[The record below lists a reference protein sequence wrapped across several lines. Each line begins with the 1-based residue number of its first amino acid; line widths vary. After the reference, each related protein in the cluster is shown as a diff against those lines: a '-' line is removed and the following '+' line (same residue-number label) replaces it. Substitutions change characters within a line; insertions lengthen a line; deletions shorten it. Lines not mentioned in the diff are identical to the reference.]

1 MDTIECINSKRSIR
15 AYEETQI
22 PYETVMELLT
32 LGTKASTGSNHQ
44 PWGFVVIQDAR
55 EIEDLSKN
63 IKAYLLE
70 NLEKYP
76 YLSQYEAWL
85 QSEKYSIFN
94 NASTLIVVY
103 GNTDSHWYIYDCTL
117 AAGNI
122 MLAAY
127 SKGIG
132 TCWIGFAEYYFN
144 KPEFKKKYKIPEN
157 YELVAPLS
165 CGYIKGTVK
174 PPERKP
180 PVVFNR

>member
-76 YLSQYEAWL
+76 YLSQYETWL

-122 MLAAY
+122 MLAA
-127 SKGIG
+127 SHRWCK
-132 TCWIGFAEYYFN
+132 TSARR
-144 KPEFKKKYKIPEN
+144 KN
-157 YELVAPLS
+157 Y
-165 CGYIKGTVK
+165 GKNH
-174 PPERKP
+174 R
-180 PVVFNR
+180 NRFRYN